1 MTLSTADGL
10 ADDLRLRKNKLPW
23 EGWGMKRFAV
33 VAAGVLAGCVAANPD
48 NITPMSIST
57 VGYEQ
62 LDCARLAA
70 EDARVAGELGP
81 LIWYQRNQRKADAA
95 GIILVGLSPTG
106 MGSPEHSAAI
116 SRLKGERETIA
127 RVKTTKGCAEP
138 QAAIDESKP
147 EAERT
152 RELEQE
158 KINRPGS
165 IRG

>member
-1 MTLSTADGL
+1 
-10 ADDLRLRKNKLPW
+10 
-23 EGWGMKRFAV
+23 MKRIAITA
-33 VAAGVLAGCVAANPD
+33 VAALAGCVAANPD

-62 LDCARLAA
+62 LECPRLAT

-81 LIWYQRNQRKADAA
+81 LIWYQRNQRKADTA

-138 QAAIDESKP
+138 QAVVDESKP
-147 EAERT
+147 AAERK
-152 RELEQE
+152 RELDQE
-158 KINRPGS
+158 KLNRPGS